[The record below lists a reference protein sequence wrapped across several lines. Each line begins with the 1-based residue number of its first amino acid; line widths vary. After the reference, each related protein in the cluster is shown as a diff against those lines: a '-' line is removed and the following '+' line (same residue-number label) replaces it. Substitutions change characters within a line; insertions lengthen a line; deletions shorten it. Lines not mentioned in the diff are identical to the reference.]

1 MTGAFTTIISSFINA
16 FPNKK
21 LINYSYL
28 EQIKDLIPS
37 FVVAGLM
44 GVGVYLINYLN
55 LSNIITLL
63 IQIPVGII
71 LYFGLSALFKLKGFV
86 YLKTAI
92 KTALNKKKQKTEI
105 TENINND

>member
-1 MTGAFTTIISSFINA
+1 VKL
-16 FPNKK
+16 NKLFVLSDFG

-44 GVGVYLINYLN
+44 GVGVYLINYLDVN
-55 LSNIITLL
+55 DILKLL
-63 IQIPVGII
+63 IQIPAGIV
-71 LYFGLSALFKLKGFV
+71 LYFGLSALLRVKGFV

-92 KTALNKKKQKTEI
+92 KTALNKKKQESGC
-105 TENINND
+105 